1 MAPADVVDGEII
13 EDLDI
18 PGVHVDLNVGEVR
31 VGHAGVCGVFE
42 LIGGEHLALEL
53 TVAVLHDLG
62 IAPAVF
68 SIGERTILCRK
79 RSGADIVEVTDR
91 VLQFLDEP
99 LGAEQGG
106 LSQNE
111 SRAAGKAAGIKGVN
125 AVSPSPRKIC
135 SGCKDSASAIIMRNA
150 STVPQPWSWRV
161 MLTRTPPSSATRI
174 SAEAKS
180 MTRG

>member
-1 MAPADVVDGEII
+1 MGGAAALVDGHLLVQRSARAHLNGPLDLCPADLGVDGPADVVDGEII

-99 LGAEQGG
+99 LRAEQGG

-111 SRAAGKAAGIKGVN
+111 SRAAGKAAGIKG
-125 AVSPSPRKIC
+125 RQC
-135 SGCKDSASAIIMRNA
+135 
-150 STVPQPWSWRV
+150 RV
-161 MLTRTPPSSATRI
+161 TL
-174 SAEAKS
+174 AEEDLL
-180 MTRG
+180 RL